1 MAWVKE
7 GKKQMLKVINYPQ
20 DLKAAHDL
28 IDLLVQTIN
37 EVNDNNFDGDVPS
50 TGIHSIPSPHDAI
63 FCTPAGLNGGTPND
77 SNTEDGGVGFRVGGG
92 DGVPSPSYMK

>member
-1 MAWVKE
+1 MIKK

-63 FCTPAGLNGGTPND
+63 FCPPAGLNGGTQRD
-77 SNTEDGGVGFRVGGG
+77 AQDGGVGFRVGGG

>member
-1 MAWVKE
+1 MKE

-50 TGIHSIPSPHDAI
+50 TGIHSVPLTTRRNILYTRRTQRRHS
-63 FCTPAGLNGGTPND
+63 AGRSGRGGR
-77 SNTEDGGVGFRVGGG
+77 F
-92 DGVPSPSYMK
+92 